1 MASSILVTGGTAML
15 PGFIPRLHTEILRTL
30 STPPSQKQPNTSKPS
45 KHTLPPYDKYA
56 SLRPLLPYIAILN
69 NPKPPA
75 VSASNRAKANA
86 GKAPAFVPALM
97 PWVGGSLAGVLKT
110 GGAELAR
117 EKWDEMDE
125 QDRVGPSN
133 DMDVDGDRVQL
144 AAGGGSTPVKA
155 RSILPDWTRLSLP
168 IGAPPANVHPVP
180 SG

>member
-1 MASSILVTGGTAML
+1 ML

-30 STPPSQKQPNTSKPS
+30 STPPSTKQLNTSKSS
-45 KHTLPPYDKYA
+45 KHILPPYDKYA
-56 SLRPLLPYIAILN
+56 PLRPLIPYIAILN

-75 VSASNRAKANA
+75 VPASDRAKANA
-86 GKAPAFVPALM
+86 GKAPAFVSALM

-125 QDRVGPSN
+125 QDRVGLSN
-133 DMDVDGDRVQL
+133 EMDVDGDRVQL
-144 AAGGGSTPVKA
+144 VAGGGSPMKA

-168 IGAPPANVHPVP
+168 MGAPPAKVP
-180 SG
+180 SVPPG